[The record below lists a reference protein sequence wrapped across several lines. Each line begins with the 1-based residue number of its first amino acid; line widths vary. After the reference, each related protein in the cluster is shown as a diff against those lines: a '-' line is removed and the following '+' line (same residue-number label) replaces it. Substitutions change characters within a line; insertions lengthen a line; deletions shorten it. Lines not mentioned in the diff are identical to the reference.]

1 MQSWCRLAL
10 VSKGNQRNDDSSAA
24 FSNRSARVVGRP
36 DSIDGVTMTI
46 EARAA
51 GATGQCPDCG
61 FGLEA

>member
-1 MQSWCRLAL
+1 MTIAL
-10 VSKGNQRNDDSSAA
+10 RPSAIVPPGLLVD
-24 FSNRSARVVGRP
+24 RI
-36 DSIDGVTMTI
+36 SIDGVTMTI